1 MYLLDDH
8 ALDCIRKAGRLSAE
22 ARELG
27 RSMVTNGVKLRDV
40 AERMEFHIIDHGGRP
55 AFPVNIS
62 LNDTAAHFT
71 PNSADCIAFDNGDL
85 VKLDVGAQVD
95 GYLGDTA
102 TTVEVGT
109 RNWQPL
115 IMASERG
122 LELVME
128 MAKDG
133 ISVGTIG
140 GVIERS
146 IKETGYRPVVNLSGH
161 EMKRY
166 NLHAGL
172 SVPNI
177 DDGSLTKVREN
188 MLLAIEPF
196 ATNGQGQVSNGKS
209 GNIYRVLRDRPLR
222 DEEAKK
228 FFDRIKEEFT
238 TLPFCE
244 RWCDRFENNSI
255 HLLKVL
261 HRHGVVSTYPVLV
274 ETQNGMVSQAEH
286 TVLVGNGRT
295 EITTA

>member
-1 MYLLDDH
+1 MYLLDEH

-22 ARELG
+22 SRELG
-27 RSMVTNGVKLRDV
+27 RSLVGEGVKLREV
-40 AERMEFHIIDHGGRP
+40 ADQMEHHILEHGGHL

-62 LNDTAAHFT
+62 LNETAAHFT
-71 PNSADCIAFDNGDL
+71 PNSNDEMVFQSGDL

-102 TTVEVGT
+102 TTVEVST

-115 IMASERG
+115 IQASVHA
-122 LELVME
+122 LELAME

-140 GVIERS
+140 GVIECS
-146 IKETGYRPVVNLSGH
+146 IKETGFRPVSNLSGH

-172 SVPNI
+172 SIPNI
-177 DDGSLTKVREN
+177 DDGTLTKVQSN

-196 ATNGQGQVSNGKS
+196 ATNGQGQVTNGRS
-209 GNIYRVLRDRPLR
+209 GNIYRVLRERPLK
-222 DEEAKK
+222 DMEAER
-228 FFDRIKEEFT
+228 FFQRIKEEFN

-244 RWCDRFENNSI
+244 RWCDRFQPDSAQY
-255 HLLKVL
+255 LRVL
-261 HRHGVVSTYPVLV
+261 HRHGLISTYPVLI
-274 ETQNGMVSQAEH
+274 EIQRGMVSQAEH
-286 TVLVGNGRT
+286 TVLAGNGRT